1 MRRTRGDSHTSL
13 ILLIVM
19 ISITVSGA
27 AILYSFQQRTAA
39 VPISILSESLN
50 EGANGLV
57 VTNVI
62 GTDDAGNDLSA
73 MRIQVR
79 YEGEGEGELDINDT
93 YIKIRMDDSQADLR
107 YRNGTL
113 ERDIGS
119 GFYTQ

>member
-1 MRRTRGDSHTSL
+1 
-13 ILLIVM
+13 M

-39 VPISILSESLN
+39 VPSSILSESLN

-62 GTDDAGNDLSA
+62 GTDDAGNNLSA

-79 YEGEGEGELDINDT
+79 YEGEGELDINTT

-113 ERDIGS
+113 VRDIGS